1 MTSGRNISSLASLLP
16 SYNIVNFFKYKMSKL
31 IVGFVSLSILLNS
44 DNSTFGCFYILIS
57 ILASSIYIYI
67 YIQIKVCI
75 CLHRFEIVRLR
86 EMILQYIGSPYILGA
101 YTCLTYV
108 GPLQMSNSEEYYFCF
123 IYLLKIPS

>member
-67 YIQIKVCI
+67 YIYKSKYVYVCI
-75 CLHRFEIVRLR
+75 GLRLWGYER
-86 EMILQYIGSPYILGA
+86 WSYNI
-101 YTCLTYV
+101 
-108 GPLQMSNSEEYYFCF
+108 
-123 IYLLKIPS
+123 